1 MLKSA
6 VTAGSKEIFKGVR
19 CLDAK
24 TLRGP
29 GPLLPSAVEIATENK

>member
-6 VTAGSKEIFKGVR
+6 VTAGSKEIFKG
-19 CLDAK
+19 LDAK